1 MPFLS
6 LSQKKLQKI
15 LNICNQI
22 SPKKSDVEIFT
33 FLKIGITDNKVSF
46 DAVNQNLSFCASLEP
61 ANLEFSGDSLE
72 FLIKTEVLSGTVG
85 LIKDENVGLDIDI
98 ARSTLVIQGSSS
110 KHTLR
115 INTKEVADMVLPE
128 TDQQKAEINLKVNSQ
143 QLVKSSQVAQVAVG
157 NPKNVYNPEFLSICY
172 SLFPEENKMSIVST
186 DRYRV
191 VLKNLEIKIKKT
203 IEGKNTGM
211 HNYLINPK
219 GLQLLNSILEEE
231 EDVILE
237 FEKDLLWIASTN
249 KKIAIRYGE
258 GEYPDYNKIIPQ
270 SFACSFLLNTKEAL
284 SALKQV
290 YISAR
295 ANINNKSV
303 KMEVDPENQKIRF
316 LSEAPDGYSSESN
329 CGLNNYEGGTE
340 AWSQYFNIDYLIDYL
355 STLQVENFLWE
366 ANPGRPSVLSP
377 ENQKPTELYLVSGL
391 QK

>member
-1 MPFLS
+1 
-6 LSQKKLQKI
+6 
-15 LNICNQI
+15 
-22 SPKKSDVEIFT
+22 
-33 FLKIGITDNKVSF
+33 
-46 DAVNQNLSFCASLEP
+46 
-61 ANLEFSGDSLE
+61 
-72 FLIKTEVLSGTVG
+72 
-85 LIKDENVGLDIDI
+85 
-98 ARSTLVIQGSSS
+98 
-110 KHTLR
+110 
-115 INTKEVADMVLPE
+115 
-128 TDQQKAEINLKVNSQ
+128 
-143 QLVKSSQVAQVAVG
+143 
-157 NPKNVYNPEFLSICY
+157 
-172 SLFPEENKMSIVST
+172 MSIVST

-203 IEGKNTGM
+203 VEGKNTGM

-237 FEKDLLWIASTN
+237 FEKDLLWIASAN

-258 GEYPDYNKIIPQ
+258 GDYPDYNKIIPQ

-295 ANINNKSV
+295 ANVNNKSV
-303 KMEVDPENQKIRF
+303 KMEVDPENQKIKF

-329 CGLNNYEGGTE
+329 CALSNYEGGTE

-355 STLQVENFLWE
+355 STLQVESFLWE

-377 ENQKPTELYLVSGL
+377 ENQKSTELYLVSGL

>member
-33 FLKIGITDNKVSF
+33 FLKIGLSENKVSF
-46 DAVNQNLSFCASLEP
+46 DAVNQNLSFYASLEP
-61 ANLEFSGDSLE
+61 ANLEFSGDNLE
-72 FLIKTEVLSGTVG
+72 FLIKTDVLSGTVG

-98 ARSTLVIQGSSS
+98 TRSTLVVQGSSS

-128 TDQQKAEINLKVNSQ
+128 TDQQKAEISLEVNSQ

-172 SLFPEENKMSIVST
+172 SLFPEQNKISIVST

-191 VLKNLEIKIKKT
+191 VLKNLEIKTKKT
-203 IEGKNTGM
+203 VEGKNTGM

-237 FEKDLLWIASTN
+237 FEKDLLWIASAN

-258 GEYPDYNKIIPQ
+258 GDYPDYNKIIPQ

-295 ANINNKSV
+295 ANVNNKSV
-303 KMEVDPENQKIRF
+303 KMEVDPENQKIKF

-329 CGLNNYEGGTE
+329 CALSNYEGGTE

-355 STLQVENFLWE
+355 STLQVESFLWE

-377 ENQKPTELYLVSGL
+377 ENQKSTELYLVSGL